1 VTQARIYQ
9 PCKTAMQSGRAGTR
23 KWVLEFDSAEAKSPD
38 PIMGWSGSGD
48 MNSQI
53 RMKFAS
59 LEDAEAYAKKK
70 ALDYRVQMPQQRK
83 PHIKAYADN
92 FS

>member
-1 VTQARIYQ
+1 MTQARIYR
-9 PCKTAMQSGRAGTR
+9 PCKTAMQSGKAGTR
-23 KWVLEFDSAEAKSPD
+23 QWVLEYDPAEAVTPD

-53 RMKFAS
+53 CMKFAS
-59 LEDAEAYAKKK
+59 LEDAVAYAKKK
-70 ALDYRVQMPQQRK
+70 ALDYRVQMPQQAK
-83 PHIKAYADN
+83 TNLKTYADN